1 MAIGRWSEVRGADA
15 APPTIGAAARP
26 AAGPSGRP
34 ISASYKWCS
43 KDPVLIFQRTGAWAV
58 STLDVQVQV
67 PRVGRA
73 AQATT
78 TLTVTVPTNV
88 GTQVGGPR
96 TAGVPLTTVVDPSGA
111 GVTTDAYGVAL
122 AAVMTERVEA
132 VPLRLV
138 VTKLPTGQAVTCAS
152 APGEV
157 VRAAVHFAPFEVEC
171 Q

>member
-1 MAIGRWSEVRGADA
+1 MATQRWSGGPWGARRAVGRGLLLGLLLGLGV
-15 APPTIGAAARP
+15 APVA
-26 AAGPSGRP
+26 
-34 ISASYKWCS
+34 ASYEWCS
-43 KDPVLIFQRTGAWAV
+43 RDPVLRFQRVGSATV
-58 STLDVQVQV
+58 YTVDVQVQV

-73 AQATT
+73 AQEST
-78 TLTVTVPTNV
+78 TLTVTMPTNV

-96 TAGVPLTTVVDPSGA
+96 TAGVPLTTVVDPSDA
-111 GVTTDAYGVAL
+111 AVTTDAYGVAL
-122 AAVMTERVEA
+122 AAAMTERVEA

>member
-43 KDPVLIFQRTGAWAV
+43 KDPVLIFQRAGAWAV

-67 PRVGRA
+67 PRVGREPHELA
-73 AQATT
+73 MLNVTLPANVAYHMVNMRTPASRLAT
-78 TLTVTVPTNV
+78 VF
-88 GTQVGGPR
+88 
-96 TAGVPLTTVVDPSGA
+96 DPSGA
-111 GVTTDAYGVAL
+111 LVTTDTYGVTL
-122 AAVMTERVEA
+122 AAAVPGSSEA
-132 VPLRLV
+132 VRLRV
-138 VTKLPTGQAVTCAS
+138 VITNLQGRQSVRCEGAAGQAVRA
-152 APGEV
+152 V
-157 VRAAVHFAPFEVEC
+157 VEFAPFGVAC